1 MRTSTTNANEI
12 KKHRLC
18 YKILAAAVWIL
29 VWQLAAVAE
38 TGDPSASP
46 VSVIKK
52 AWAADCDRRFLEI
65 YRIQLWQDRSWIYPG
80 AGSWNFAGGTFLW
93 VFCSGNSHGSADYS
107 DQSHSGCLLYY
118 PVPDLDSIQK
128 FIRFYFLSYGFS
140 SGLHQ
145 PSGGPAADG

>member
-18 YKILAAAVWIL
+18 YKILAAA
-29 VWQLAAVAE
+29 QHVAE
-38 TGDPSASP
+38 TGDPSGISCFCY
-46 VSVIKK
+46 KK
-52 AWAADCDRRFLEI
+52 AWTADCDRRFLEI